1 MAVKEEVKVKNGYD
15 PEKTKITFSNYYLEW
30 LKTYKEPTVRISSM
44 KKYQTYAKN
53 ITTMF
58 EELQLSQITSS
69 IAQERIITFGHNI
82 H

>member
-1 MAVKEEVKVKNGYD
+1 
-15 PEKTKITFSNYYLEW
+15 
-30 LKTYKEPTVRISSM
+30 M

-58 EELQLSQITSS
+58 EELQLSQITFS
-69 IAQERIITFGHNI
+69 IAQERIIIFGHNI